1 LQRAGYFS
9 AQKTLFS
16 GSHHMLR
23 LVIFPANVEPSRFL
37 DVIITP
43 AVSNREP
50 PGMVVVPQTNPP
62 RPLNHHRLIQYRS
75 PEKDYERI
83 DDEADSGKTLSFP
96 FK

>member
-1 LQRAGYFS
+1 
-9 AQKTLFS
+9 
-16 GSHHMLR
+16 MLR